1 MNLLSLLRLSKIVT
15 TQPGT
20 MRKYPPFGA
29 VTNIYVLVQASYVKR
44 IAGEDESN
52 LKEVLV
58 LWVLVA
64 YLSKTG

>member
-1 MNLLSLLRLSKIVT
+1 
-15 TQPGT
+15 